1 MNKKIVYTS
10 VFGNYDDVVKP
21 KLPDGW
27 DWKCF
32 SEENSLPLYED
43 NMRNAKRFKILPH
56 RYLSDY
62 EISIFIDGCYLI
74 KGDVGEL
81 VERYLDNVNAAFH
94 NHNLQPAYDKRN
106 CIYDEARTILM
117 FGEKNM
123 KITPERGMKNY
134 KDNPELIINQM
145 QRYMDSGYPENNG
158 LIIGGVVLRRHNEK
172 DCIEAMEDWWKEI
185 RYGSK
190 RDQLSFNYVA
200 WKNKFKFNYIDGDAR
215 ENKYF
220 LYGKHNRHKGK

>member
-10 VFGNYDDVVKP
+10 VFGNYDDVVEP
-21 KLPDGW
+21 QLPEGW

-32 SEENSLPLYED
+32 SEQNSLPIYED
-43 NMRNAKRFKILPH
+43 NMRNAKRYKILPH
-56 RYLSDY
+56 RFLEGY
-62 EISIFIDGCYLI
+62 EISIYIDGNYII
-74 KGDVGEL
+74 KRDVNEL
-81 VERYLDNVNAAFH
+81 VDKYLNNVNAVFH
-94 NHNLQPAYDKRN
+94 NHDSQPAYDKRN

-134 KDNPELIINQM
+134 KDNPKVIINQM
-145 QRYMDSGYPENNG
+145 ERYMNDNYPEQNG
-158 LIIGGVVLRRHNEK
+158 LITGGVILRRHNEK
-172 DCIEAMEDWWKEI
+172 DCIKVMEDWWKEI

-200 WKNKFKFNYIDGDAR
+200 WKNKFKFNYMNSDCRD
-215 ENKYF
+215 NSYF
-220 LYGKHNRHKGK
+220 YLDKHTGKK

>member
-1 MNKKIVYTS
+1 M
-10 VFGNYDDVVKP
+10 
-21 KLPDGW
+21 
-27 DWKCF
+27 KCF